1 LNVDDSER
9 LARLEEKQVAAR
21 EALQLQ
27 HTEYQRR
34 LEALNG
40 EAQRIAEI
48 HQEKVGQEV
57 YESQRKEDQRRIFA
71 IEKTQARLYG
81 GIAVL
86 AAVGVTNLI
95 NLFS

>member
-1 LNVDDSER
+1 LNVDDLER

-21 EALQLQ
+21 EALRLQ
-27 HTEYQRR
+27 HAEYQRR

-48 HQEKVGQEV
+48 HQEKVGSEV
-57 YESQRKEDQRRIFA
+57 YDSQRKEDQRRILA

-95 NLFS
+95 SLFN